1 MYLLLP
7 FSMTS
12 FFLHQ
17 KYLSLNCIKTK
28 VRRSL
33 NFHICHHSCYVRLGH
48 TYPHHYFNPRGEQ
61 STACFIFTLK
71 NKKQNITEIGSI
83 QYNGISLTEN
93 YFLEKSTFQSILSQR
108 RKTENSSTLLKI
120 PFLLMFI
127 SGQSICLR

>member
-12 FFLHQ
+12 LFLHQ
-17 KYLSLNCIKTK
+17 KYLPLDCIKTK

-48 TYPHHYFNPRGEQ
+48 TYPLHCFNPRGEQ
-61 STACFIFTLK
+61 STACFVFKLK
-71 NKKQNITEIGSI
+71 KKQKNNIRAIGSI

-93 YFLEKSTFQSILSQR
+93 YFLEYKVHF
-108 RKTENSSTLLKI
+108 KVFTEAFCHRGGKQKI
-120 PFLLMFI
+120 QQLYSRFLFY
-127 SGQSICLR
+127 